1 MVVENASTNITSF
14 DEQIQALSWDSRC
27 FRRRLFYDDRR
38 KRFFYDDRRKRS
50 TNSTSGH
57 CGRKSYYFDISPPPI
72 STPPVILG
80 VYTTRQPYATV
91 IDGGVGREGSRV
103 RRLFTRCPK
112 ALAAANIMDHVLL
125 RLPRSLS
132 GGADRAPSFILHQS

>member
-1 MVVENASTNITSF
+1 MAPLPTASLLASKSKLLVEIHVVSASDSSTMTVGSASTNSASF
-14 DEQIQALSWDSRC
+14 DEQIQALSC
-27 FRRRLFYDDRR
+27 FD
-38 KRFFYDDRRKRS
+38 
-50 TNSTSGH
+50 TT
-57 CGRKSYYFDISPPPI
+57 PPI
-72 STPPVILG
+72 STPPASLG